1 MFRETDYA
9 GLKLK
14 NPFVVA
20 SGPPGATVDR
30 LVRAEDAGVAAVSVK
45 LTFTK
50 QPFYG
55 RLRMYSKPGDASIV
69 CHDRRLDMEEGFE
82 LVRQGKERTDLVLM
96 ANITHPAEDLDG
108 WKTLAT
114 GYEQA
119 GADAIELNLICPNI
133 TFSERRLGKTTD
145 KSHGAVIG
153 QHPEIIETIVR
164 NVCDSVK
171 IPVIAKLTPNV
182 DDITRTAKAA
192 VRGGAAG
199 IVMAGGQSGLPRV
212 DIFDSGR
219 PKGAYCC
226 DGYSFGSMGGP
237 GIIHQSF
244 ALTAQ
249 IAQAVEVPLIA
260 GGGLSTWEDG
270 ITFMMW
276 GATLV
281 TSCTILMWE
290 GFGAATSIISGM
302 ERFMNESGY
311 SSWDDIIGMS
321 LRYLKPAR
329 ELQVVPGKA
338 VIDEDKCTQCLSCVG
353 LAHCDAIIE
362 SNGAPRVI
370 PEECV
375 ACGICIGVCPAR
387 AITVVEC

>member
-1 MFRETDYA
+1 MFKEVEYA
-9 GLKLK
+9 GIKLK

-20 SGPPGATVDR
+20 SGPPGATVER
-30 LVRAEDAGVAAVSVK
+30 LARAEDGGAAAVSVK
-45 LTFTK
+45 LTFVK

-82 LVRQGKERTDLVLM
+82 LVRQGKERTELKLF

-108 WKTLAT
+108 WVTLAR

-133 TFSERRLGKTTD
+133 TFSERRMGRDTD

-153 QHPEIIETIVR
+153 QHPEIIETVVR
-164 NVCDSVK
+164 AVRDAVK
-171 IPVIAKLTPNV
+171 IPVFAKLTPNV
-182 DDITRTAKAA
+182 NDITVTAKAA
-192 VRGGAAG
+192 VRGGASG
-199 IVMAGGQSGLPRV
+199 IVMAGGQSALPRV
-212 DIFDSGR
+212 DIHGGGR
-219 PKGAYCC
+219 PLGAYCC

-249 IAQAVEVPLIA
+249 LARAVDVPITA

-270 ITFMMW
+270 IMFMMW

-281 TSCTILMWE
+281 TACTVLMWE
-290 GFGAATSIISGM
+290 GFGAAKTIVDGM
-302 ERFMNESGY
+302 ERFMEEKGY
-311 SSWDDIIGMS
+311 SSWDDIRGLS

-329 ELQVVPGKA
+329 ELEVVPGTA
-338 VIDEDKCTQCLSCVG
+338 VIDEAKCIACLKCVG

-362 SNGAPRVI
+362 EGGMPKVL
-370 PEECV
+370 PEKCV
-375 ACGICIGVCPAR
+375 ACGICVGVCPVE
-387 AITVVEC
+387 AIDVVPC